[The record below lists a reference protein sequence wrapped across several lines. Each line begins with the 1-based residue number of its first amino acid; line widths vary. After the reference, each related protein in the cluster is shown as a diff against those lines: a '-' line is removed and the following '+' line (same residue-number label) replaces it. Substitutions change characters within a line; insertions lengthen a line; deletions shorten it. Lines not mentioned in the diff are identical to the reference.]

1 MRDPEHYE
9 SPGTFWPERYID
21 ESEHFI
27 KDERV
32 IPIGIGKCYC
42 LGQSLAEKEF
52 FLFFT
57 GVLKRF
63 RFRPVPGLPLPG
75 YGRDDV
81 EFAGAARNPPSNL
94 RVLATDRMRL

>member
-9 SPGTFWPERYID
+9 SPDTFWPERYID
-21 ESEHFI
+21 ESGHFI

-32 IPIGIGKCYC
+32 IPFGIGKCYC

-57 GVLKRF
+57 GMLHKFKLERVE
-63 RFRPVPGLPLPG
+63 GECLPG
-75 YGRDDV
+75 KG
-81 EFAGAARNPPSNL
+81 
-94 RVLATDRMRL
+94 